1 MKKFLVVSAIIV
13 LLLFI
18 IDKTILKDKGI
29 VKQIELGQ
37 KYEKIEN
44 ASELPIGLKEGERA
58 PDFELTS
65 LEGKTIKLSDYR
77 GTPVFLNFWASWC
90 GPCKAEMPFMEKVYA
105 EKIDGSFESFEILAV
120 NVTTSEKSIA
130 NVEKFVADYELTF
143 PIPLDEK
150 GSVSHQYN
158 IIGYPTSFFI
168 DSDGVIRSIA
178 HGPLTEEDMEN
189 RIKRLP

>member
-1 MKKFLVVSAIIV
+1 MKKFLLGSAIIV

-18 IDKTILKDKGI
+18 IDKAILKDKGI
-29 VKQIELGQ
+29 VKQINQAQ

-44 ASELPIGLKEGERA
+44 ASELPIGYKEGERA
-58 PDFELTS
+58 PDFELID
-65 LEGKTIKLSDYR
+65 LEGNTLKLSDYK

-105 EKIDGSFESFEILAV
+105 ENKDRSFEILAV
-120 NVTTSEKSIA
+120 NVTTSEKSIG

-168 DSDGVIRSIA
+168 DSEGVIRSIA
-178 HGPLTEEDMEN
+178 HGPLTEEEMEK

>member
-1 MKKFLVVSAIIV
+1 MKKFLLGSAIIV

-18 IDKTILKDKGI
+18 IDKAILKDKGI
-29 VKQIELGQ
+29 VKQINQAQ

-44 ASELPIGLKEGERA
+44 ASELPIRYKEGARA
-58 PDFELTS
+58 PDFELID
-65 LEGKTIKLSDYR
+65 LEGNTIKLSDYK

-105 EKIDGSFESFEILAV
+105 ENKDRSFEILAV
-120 NVTTSEKSIA
+120 NVTTSEKSIG

-168 DSDGVIRSIA
+168 DSEGVIRSIA
-178 HGPLTEEDMEN
+178 HGPLTEEEMEK